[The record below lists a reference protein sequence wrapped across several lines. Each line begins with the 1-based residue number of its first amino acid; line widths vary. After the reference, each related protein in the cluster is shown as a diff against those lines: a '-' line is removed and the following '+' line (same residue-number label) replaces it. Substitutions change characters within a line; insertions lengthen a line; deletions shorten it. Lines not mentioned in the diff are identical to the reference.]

1 MARLEAGPLLLHPV
15 GLASLRL
22 ARRLGALLAK
32 ADDLF
37 PTIHLGLYNVRLG
50 GMARRAARLVE
61 RQAILIDEL
70 GHFFLAARMLSTRFG

>member
-1 MARLEAGPLLLHPV
+1 
-15 GLASLRL
+15 
-22 ARRLGALLAK
+22 
-32 ADDLF
+32 
-37 PTIHLGLYNVRLG
+37 VRLG